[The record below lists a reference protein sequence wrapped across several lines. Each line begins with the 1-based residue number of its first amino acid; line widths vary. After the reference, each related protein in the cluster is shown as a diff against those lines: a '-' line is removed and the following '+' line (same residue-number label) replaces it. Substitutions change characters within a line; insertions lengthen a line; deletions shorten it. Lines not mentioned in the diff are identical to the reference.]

1 VKFSPQ
7 SALQEGIF
15 FCSTV
20 CRELNVFNEEWK
32 RSYFNVLANLCCY
45 CCIHFLKCVL
55 FLFTSVQLHVQLC
68 VHVSTVFLKFMLSH
82 TLRNYSK
89 VPKLFVTRNPEPCF
103 LTQVDQKF
111 MSLLVM

>member
-1 VKFSPQ
+1 MLLMKNARDLILMCWQTFIMWLLLHKFFEMCP
-7 SALQEGIF
+7 ICFYF
-15 FCSTV
+15 F
-20 CRELNVFNEEWK
+20 
-32 RSYFNVLANLCCY
+32 
-45 CCIHFLKCVL
+45 
-55 FLFTSVQLHVQLC
+55 QLC